1 MSLQRYDP
9 IRDMARVEQVFDRLW
24 RGYGTRGYGYRGVA
38 SHGDGDGDWAIALD
52 VVGSEDSVAVH
63 ASLPGV
69 KPEDISVTIEDDVLT
84 VAGQT
89 ASEEEH
95 DDDTYLVRERRSG
108 SFRRSLRLP
117 DTVDADKAESSYE
130 DGVLTVTL
138 PKSEA
143 KKPKQL
149 TVQVK
154 GAKAL
159 KS

>member
-1 MSLQRYDP
+1 MILQRYDP
-9 IRDMARVEQVFDRLW
+9 IQDIVRPEQVFDRLW

-38 SHGDGDGDWAIALD
+38 SQGDGDWAIALD

-84 VAGQT
+84 VSGST
-89 ASEEEH
+89 ATEDEGG
-95 DDDTYLVRERRSG
+95 DDTYLVRERRSG

-117 DTVDADKAESSYE
+117 DTVDADKAESTYE